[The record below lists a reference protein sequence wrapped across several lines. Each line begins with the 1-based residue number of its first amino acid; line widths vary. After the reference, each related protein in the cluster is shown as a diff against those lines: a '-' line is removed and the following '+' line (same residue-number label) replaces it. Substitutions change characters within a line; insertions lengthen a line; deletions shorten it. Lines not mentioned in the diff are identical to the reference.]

1 MVASLPPRASEPGIV
16 SADYRQFRLSA
27 QFYLLAIIFAIVD
40 VQAVFRPAWAVA
52 FAPPTEFFCGS
63 LTLRGFGFM
72 IFDRRFKTL
81 AGLVSNL
88 DSRD

>member
-1 MVASLPPRASEPGIV
+1 M
-16 SADYRQFRLSA
+16 SA

-40 VQAVFRPAWAVA
+40 VQAGFLPAWALA

-72 IFDRRFKTL
+72 IFDRPLKTL

-88 DSRD
+88 NLRD